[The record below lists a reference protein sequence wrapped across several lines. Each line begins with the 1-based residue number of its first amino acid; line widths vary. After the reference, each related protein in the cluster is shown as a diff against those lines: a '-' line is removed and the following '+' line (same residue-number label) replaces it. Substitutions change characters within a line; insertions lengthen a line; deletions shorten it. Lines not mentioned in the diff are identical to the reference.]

1 MIRRLFWIAVGA
13 AGVLQLDRWL
23 EQKRAK
29 LSAHAVT
36 GTMLDKLNQ
45 RLEAKKHSGTL

>member
-36 GTMLDKLNQ
+36 GTLLDKLNQ
-45 RLEAKKHSGTL
+45 RLEAKNSGTT